1 MAKSKKKVYKKKSVK
16 KIAKKGENRFAVW
29 WRNLKRGKK
38 AAIISCVSLL
48 LVVSM
53 LGSFVYFKYIGRINR
68 TNIDEE
74 IIEVEQISEDIINIG
89 LFGIDTRDGLSFKGN
104 TDSIMILSIN
114 SKTNKINIFSIMRDS
129 LVPIEGYKT
138 TKINAAYANGGPA
151 MAINTINK
159 NFGLDITDYVT
170 VNFYGMEKIIDA
182 IGGIEVPVTDDEMK
196 PRTGAPKGML
206 NQCIQEQADK
216 EGTKAVLV
224 KSSGTQMLTG
234 RQAVAWARIR
244 KAKNFWGTND
254 DYGRTERQRYV
265 MQKLFEKATNLPFS
279 KYPGLI
285 DAMLPCT
292 QTSMSNGEILSLA
305 KILTKGGVTL
315 NTARIPSDAMLI
327 NGGFSA
333 NGASTVYFNLDDAK
347 DLVHAVIYDGMT
359 AEEFESTHT
368 YSKTPWYHS
377 SGSGSGSGNSSS
389 STSSTSP
396 DDNSSDSTS
405 SEEHTSSDTN
415 SSQTSSDSS
424 SSDSG
429 SSDVGSSVPDNS
441 SSTTS
446 SSGNTPPGDTP
457 VTPPEEDPPVDDGG
471 DGGSTGD
478 AEPVV

>member
-1 MAKSKKKVYKKKSVK
+1 MAKNKKKVYKKKPVK
-16 KIAKKGENRFAVW
+16 QLKNNGKNRFSLW
-29 WRNLKRGKK
+29 WNNLKRGKK
-38 AAIISCVSLL
+38 AALISCVSLL
-48 LVVSM
+48 LVISM
-53 LGSFVYFKYIGRINR
+53 LGSFVYFKYIGNINR
-68 TNIDEE
+68 TNIDKE

-89 LFGIDTRDGLSFKGN
+89 LFGIDTRNGLSFKGN

-114 SKTNKINIFSIMRDS
+114 SKTNKITIFSIMRDS

-182 IGGIEVPVTDDEMK
+182 VGGIEVPVTEDEMK

-206 NQCIQEQADK
+206 NQCIQEQADQD
-216 EGTKAVLV
+216 GTKAVLV
-224 KSSGTQMLTG
+224 KKSGTQLLTG

-265 MQKLFEKATNLPFS
+265 MQMLFEKATTLPFS

-292 QTSMSNGEILSLA
+292 QTSLSNGEILSLA
-305 KILTKGGVTL
+305 KILTKGGVSL
-315 NTARIPSDAMLI
+315 STARIPSDAMLI
-327 NGGFSA
+327 NGGFNA

-347 DLVHAVIYDGMT
+347 ALVHAVIYDGMT
-359 AEEFESTHT
+359 PEEFEANYT
-368 YSKTPWYHS
+368 YSKTPWFKS
-377 SGSGSGSGNSSS
+377 SG
-389 STSSTSP
+389 
-396 DDNSSDSTS
+396 
-405 SEEHTSSDTN
+405 
-415 SSQTSSDSS
+415 
-424 SSDSG
+424 
-429 SSDVGSSVPDNS
+429 S

-446 SSGNTPPGDTP
+446 STSSQQTSSESTSSNDDTSSNVDSSSSSSDISSSGEVDSSQGESSKPDSSSSSASSSSVESTPSTDSD
-457 VTPPEEDPPVDDGG
+457 VQTPPEDDGG
-471 DGGSTGD
+471 GSVTDNNSTEGSGN
-478 AEPVV
+478 ENTN